1 MPLAVRADERG
12 WEQTAQTPGA
22 SPQAHTPRHAR
33 RQAHTLRQLV
43 ASGCYTSEGLRS
55 SQTASLALLL
65 CPDDSGLRTQTLNQL
80 QFEANCNNFKLQV
93 QFKFGPDS
101 L

>member
-33 RQAHTLRQLV
+33 RQARTLRQLV

-65 CPDDSGLRTQTLNQL
+65 CLSCRPQDT
-80 QFEANCNNFKLQV
+80 NFKPAAIAMQ
-93 QFKFGPDS
+93 
-101 L
+101 

>member
-65 CPDDSGLRTQTLNQL
+65 CSLRPQDTN
-80 QFEANCNNFKLQV
+80 FKPAAIANLLHCNNFKLQV
-93 QFKFGPDS
+93 NFKFGLDS
-101 L
+101 

>member
-12 WEQTAQTPGA
+12 WEQTAQTPTSA

-33 RQAHTLRQLV
+33 RQARTLRQLV

-65 CPDDSGLRTQTLNQL
+65 CLRPQDT
-80 QFEANCNNFKLQV
+80 NFKPAAIAMQ
-93 QFKFGPDS
+93 
-101 L
+101 

>member
-33 RQAHTLRQLV
+33 RQARTLRQLV

-55 SQTASLALLL
+55 SQPALRQMTQALSLSCVLK
-65 CPDDSGLRTQTLNQL
+65 P
-80 QFEANCNNFKLQV
+80 FKPAAIAAMQ
-93 QFKFGPDS
+93 
-101 L
+101 

>member
-12 WEQTAQTPGA
+12 WEQTAQTPSA

-33 RQAHTLRQLV
+33 RQARTLRQLV

-55 SQTASLALLL
+55 SQTFLLL
-65 CPDDSGLRTQTLNQL
+65 FLLFVL
-80 QFEANCNNFKLQV
+80 LLLLFLLLL
-93 QFKFGPDS
+93 S
-101 L
+101 LLPFWNAACVPGA

>member
-33 RQAHTLRQLV
+33 RQARTLRQLV

-65 CPDDSGLRTQTLNQL
+65 SSGQPQ
-80 QFEANCNNFKLQV
+80 ASGHKL
-93 QFKFGPDS
+93 
-101 L
+101 